1 MNSQDLQL
9 PGEQVEALDR
19 IAREN
24 QTDPEALLL
33 LAVTALIEEA
43 RRNESWLTGPISRE
57 RNIRRL

>member
-9 PGEQVEALDR
+9 PGEQVEVLER

-24 QTDPEALLL
+24 QTAPETLLL

-43 RRNESWLTGPISRE
+43 RRNEGWLDAVRPKNPRS
-57 RNIRRL
+57 